1 LASSINE
8 AKAVSTLNRDFG
20 EYRFLSIDPVSL
32 IVDET
37 LNSVVVV
44 NIIFAVVGVVFLVL
58 SALLFSSFVKDS
70 INGKEKEIN
79 TLRAMG
85 ASTKNA
91 CKIFVLEA
99 LFFALLTTL
108 IGSLFGWGL
117 LICANWSFNYDLAIA
132 KMALYHYGALNVII
146 ILALA
151 VSASLLTPIFHIK
164 PIADKKI
171 IDAVNAD

>member
-1 LASSINE
+1 LASSING

-44 NIIFAVVGVVFLVL
+44 DIIFAVVGVVFLVL

-70 INGKEKEIN
+70 INDKEKEIN

-85 ASTKNA
+85 ASAKNT

-99 LFFALLTTL
+99 SIFALLTTL

-117 LICANWSFNYDLAIA
+117 LICANWCFNVNSASA
-132 KMALYHYGALNVII
+132 GMALYHYGALNVII

-151 VSASLLTPIFHIK
+151 VSASLLASFFHIK